1 MNQVSFT
8 ILLVD
13 NVPLSGHWV
22 SIDFAISFNVL
33 LPSTVAFSSI
43 SFFEIVI
50 EWLQGYGQSYE
61 KCAY

>member
-13 NVPLSGHWV
+13 DVQLFGHWV

-33 LPSTVAFSSI
+33 LPSTVTFSSI
-43 SFFEIVI
+43 SFFEIII
-50 EWLQGYGQSYE
+50 EWLQAYG
-61 KCAY
+61 

>member
-13 NVPLSGHWV
+13 NVQLFGHWV

-33 LPSTVAFSSI
+33 LPSTVTFSSI
-43 SFFEIVI
+43 SFFEIII
-50 EWLQGYGQSYE
+50 EWLQAYGLNYE
-61 KCAY
+61 KW